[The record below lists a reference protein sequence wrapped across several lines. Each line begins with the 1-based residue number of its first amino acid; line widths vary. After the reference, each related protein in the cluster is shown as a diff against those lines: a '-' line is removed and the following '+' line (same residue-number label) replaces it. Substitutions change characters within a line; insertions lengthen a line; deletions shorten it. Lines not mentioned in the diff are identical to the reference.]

1 MKIALAGDTM
11 LGRMVAERLATAPP
25 ASLVADEVVAV
36 AREADLFLLNLEC
49 AISDRGERW
58 PDPAKPFFFRGP
70 PAAVTTLHHLG
81 VGCVTLGNNHALDY
95 GEVALRDTL
104 AHLAAAGIAVVGAG
118 VDEAAAREPALL
130 EVAGGRVG
138 VVGLTDH
145 PHDFA
150 AGPDRP
156 GVAYAD
162 LRRGV
167 PAWPLDAIA
176 EVRRRGAD
184 VVVVTPH
191 WGPNM
196 VPEPVGHVR
205 AAAAAFRRAGADVV
219 AGHSAH
225 VFHGVDL
232 AGEGVVLHDLGDF
245 LDDYAVDPV
254 LRNDRGLLFLVDV
267 ELADGRA
274 SVTRVE
280 AVPLA
285 LDFCRTRLAS
295 ADEAGWIA
303 RRFRD
308 ACAAMGSEVEEVDG
322 RLVIDVADHA
332 R

>member
-1 MKIALAGDTM
+1 
-11 LGRMVAERLATAPP
+11 
-25 ASLVADEVVAV
+25 
-36 AREADLFLLNLEC
+36 
-49 AISDRGERW
+49 
-58 PDPAKPFFFRGP
+58 
-70 PAAVTTLHHLG
+70 
-81 VGCVTLGNNHALDY
+81 
-95 GEVALRDTL
+95 
-104 AHLAAAGIAVVGAG
+104 
-118 VDEAAAREPALL
+118 
-130 EVAGGRVG
+130 
-138 VVGLTDH
+138 
-145 PHDFA
+145 
-150 AGPDRP
+150 
-156 GVAYAD
+156 
-162 LRRGV
+162 V

-285 LDFCRTRLAS
+285 LDFCRTRLA
-295 ADEAGWIA
+295 APDEADWIA

-322 RLVIDVADHA
+322 RLVIDVAAHA